1 MERKIEKFLKKWKDD
16 SMKKPLIL
24 FGSKQIGKT
33 FSVLDFGKK
42 EYKNMI
48 YFNTDNNKEI
58 INLFTKEK
66 STEKLI
72 LNLSLISGETILKED
87 TLVIL
92 DNLTNNEIAKGF
104 YIQVGSFSKFSPNK
118 ELLGTIKDLNFKYSM
133 QKAGEVNRLLIGP
146 FKTKLDA
153 QNQLGLVKERLNK
166 DAFIKEIK

>member
-92 DNLTNNEIAKGF
+92 DNLTNNEIAKGLKIF
-104 YIQVGSFSKFSPNK
+104 GSEHSKYNIIAITSRK
-118 ELLGTIKDLNFKYSM
+118 EKINEFKAEELQFKSM
-133 QKAGEVNRLLIGP
+133 NEMDFEEFLWAH
-146 FKTKLDA
+146 D
-153 QNQLGLVKERLNK
+153 
-166 DAFIKEIK
+166 

>member
-87 TLVIL
+87 TLVICS
-92 DNLTNNEIAKGF
+92 DGLTNMVSKEEILNLVTSNFEIA
-104 YIQVGSFSKFSPNK
+104 PK
-118 ELLGTIKDLNFKYSM
+118 ELVDLAN
-133 QKAGEVNRLLIGP
+133 
-146 FKTKLDA
+146 
-153 QNQLGLVKERLNK
+153 QNGGIDNITVITVKNL
-166 DAFIKEIK
+166 

>member
-1 MERKIEKFLKKWKDD
+1 MERKIERFLKKWKDD

-92 DNLTNNEIAKGF
+92 DNLTNNEIAKGLKIF
-104 YIQVGSFSKFSPNK
+104 GSEHSK
-118 ELLGTIKDLNFKYSM
+118 
-133 QKAGEVNRLLIGP
+133 
-146 FKTKLDA
+146 
-153 QNQLGLVKERLNK
+153 
-166 DAFIKEIK
+166 